1 MVVRVRQAFNQ
12 VADAGTAAT
21 GEAYALTLSGKQ
33 CHLPLE
39 EHMSSS
45 HRRWVK
51 TGYQAENASVEG
63 NVAKARLRQ
72 RRGGQVVH
80 DVLLAVA
87 ARERAIHARQLRQV
101 GARMRTQRLTPRH
114 FLRSQ
119 GSR

>member
-1 MVVRVRQAFNQ
+1 MQALQQLEKPMQLLSQ
-12 VADAGTAAT
+12 VSSAI
-21 GEAYALTLSGKQ
+21 
-33 CHLPLE
+33 CHLKTTCLP
-39 EHMSSS
+39 
-45 HRRWVK
+45 HRRSVQ